1 MTDLNAYLA
10 RRGIGEDQ
18 MERARQATREYV
30 DAYALRQ
37 ARLEGGMTQMEL
49 AEAMGVSQNRVSRME
64 RGDLS
69 VMSLDTIRRYVEA
82 LGGTISLVADLPTG
96 KLTLL

>member
-37 ARLEGGMTQMEL
+37 ARPEGGMTQMEL